1 MTINFQYNN
10 IRRDYIE
17 LLNHNTLSLDGMA
30 TLNAKL
36 RELIHDENWKKHQ
49 HVQWIVNMAN
59 EIAKNLVSTMRGIWT
74 ANEDEKIMDKLI
86 ESLIGDPDNGQWDRN
101 FLTHF
106 NLALLGLDDNADGAR
121 PGGVM
126 PNAVVPALN
135 ARTARLRRNF
145 NALLLAL
152 RTHVHPVP
160 AAPGTTLV
168 APIAVVLERSL
179 LSRNGTDEDDN
190 FSRTWINETLKE
202 SNLTEDQVNLKH
214 FILSDQEL
222 TSRVFG
228 PVIMEELER
237 INKGENDSGR
247 IFNCMWTLTITFLQF
262 YNSRVSQAQECSS
275 DKRRKHESFRSHS
288 SSF

>member
-1 MTINFQYNN
+1 
-10 IRRDYIE
+10 
-17 LLNHNTLSLDGMA
+17 MA

-86 ESLIGDPDNGQWDRN
+86 ESLIGDPDNGQWNRN

-106 NLALLGLDDNADGAR
+106 NLALLGLDDNAMGAR
-121 PGGVM
+121 PGGLQ

-135 ARTARLRRNF
+135 ARNTVLYRNL
-145 NALLLAL
+145 NNLLTAL
-152 RTHVHPVP
+152 RTHIHPVTAQGVPTGP
-160 AAPGTTLV
+160 ATP
-168 APIAVVLERSL
+168 PIAIVLERSL
-179 LSRNGTDEDDN
+179 LNGNGTDEDIN
-190 FSRTWINETLKE
+190 FSRNWINETLKE

-247 IFNCMWTLTITFLQF
+247 IFNCMQTITITVLQF

-275 DKRRKHESFRSHS
+275 DERRQHQSFRSHS

>member
-1 MTINFQYNN
+1 M
-10 IRRDYIE
+10 
-17 LLNHNTLSLDGMA
+17 LNHNTLSLDGMA

-86 ESLIGDPDNGQWDRN
+86 ESLIGDPDNGQWNRN

-106 NLALLGLDDNADGAR
+106 NLALLGLDDNAVGAR
-121 PGGVM
+121 PGGVP

-135 ARTARLRRNF
+135 ARNTVLYRNL
-145 NALLLAL
+145 NNLLTAL
-152 RTHVHPVP
+152 RTHIHPVP
-160 AAPGTTLV
+160 PVPPGGPSGPPTP
-168 APIAVVLERSL
+168 PILLVLERSL
-179 LSRNGTDEDDN
+179 LNQNGTDEDN
-190 FSRTWINETLKE
+190 IFSRKWINETLKE

-228 PVIMEELER
+228 PVIMEELEKMKIER
-237 INKGENDSGR
+237 SSGK
-247 IFNCMWTLTITFLQF
+247 IFT
-262 YNSRVSQAQECSS
+262 AE
-275 DKRRKHESFRSHS
+275 
-288 SSF
+288 